1 MQDIANTT
9 VTALPEPAIDF
20 YNDVF
25 ERLVDDADEGDEQL
39 VGLVAYGL
47 YKVGKREWLVTFRR
61 ENGRAPTEA
70 ECRLHARTQTDTTLQ
85 GYKAHAS
92 KVVEAYASAVLDG
105 ATPSIVAD
113 ARIGS
118 YWRSFWPSYTSSLA
132 FSITL
137 ILLALILSYFGLPLP
152 IIAKGEAG

>member
-1 MQDIANTT
+1 MQNIANENITP
-9 VTALPEPAIDF
+9 LNEPPADF

-47 YKVGKREWLVTFRR
+47 YKIGKREWLVAFRQ
-61 ENGRAPTEA
+61 ENGRGPTA
-70 ECRLHARTQTDTTLQ
+70 DECRLHARTQTETTLQ

-92 KVVEAYASAVLDG
+92 KVVEAYASAVLDN
-105 ATPSIVAD
+105 ATPSIVAE

-118 YWRSFWPSYTSSLA
+118 YWRSFWPSYTSSFA

-152 IIAKGEAG
+152 IIAKGDSG